1 VHLKKFRKI
10 GRAELS
16 ALYSVRFVT
25 KEKTKMDNVMSEI
38 KMREKKRI
46 VLVAH
51 DNMKKELLEWAL
63 FNKHSL
69 SQHELFATGST
80 GKILTKALEMPVNCF
95 KSGPLGGDQQIGAK
109 IAEGGIDMAVFF
121 WDPLEPQP
129 HDVDVKA
136 LLRIAAVYNIPIA
149 CNRATADFL
158 ISSHLMNEVYER
170 IVVDYDL
177 TQQTRNDMLAQVN
190 ELQNC
195 G

>member
-1 VHLKKFRKI
+1 
-10 GRAELS
+10 
-16 ALYSVRFVT
+16 
-25 KEKTKMDNVMSEI
+25 MDNIMSEI
-38 KMREKKRI
+38 KMRVKKRI

-63 FNKHSL
+63 FNKNIL
-69 SQHELFATGST
+69 AKHELFATGST
-80 GKILTKALEMPVNCF
+80 GRILVKALEMPVNCF

-109 IAEGGIDMAVFF
+109 IAEGGIDMAIFF

-149 CNRATADFL
+149 CNRATADFI

-170 IVVDYDL
+170 IVVDYERA
-177 TQQTRNDMLAQVN
+177 QKTRNDMFAQDH
-190 ELQNC
+190 ELQTTL
-195 G
+195 